1 MILAIDTAGPW
12 VAVAVSVDGIPAT
25 SLAATAR
32 LNHNEILAGMVRQ
45 VFTEAGVE
53 RPDLIAIN
61 VGPGSFTGT
70 RVGVSFAM
78 GLARGW
84 DIPVATRSSFQV
96 AAILAPPDSK
106 EAYVAFPI
114 VGSEWCRAKLSRAG
128 SGWQEDAIEELT
140 QETAISSG
148 DDIPLIVPWGDTTA
162 GIQPPSNWNAAVAL
176 AAMTS
181 GSPDTCAPGDV
192 RVRYVGPS
200 QAERNLHAR
209 KKSR

>member
-12 VAVAVSVDGIPAT
+12 VAVAVSADGTPA
-25 SLAATAR
+25 AGIAVAAR
-32 LNHNEILAGMVRQ
+32 LNHNEILAGMVRH

-53 RPDLIAIN
+53 RPDSIAID

-96 AAILAPPDSK
+96 AANLAPPDSK

-114 VGSEWCRAKLSRAG
+114 VGSEWCRARLLRTG
-128 SGWQEDAIEELT
+128 SGWHEAAIEELT
-140 QETAISSG
+140 QETAISG
-148 DDIPLIVPWGDTTA
+148 CDDIPLIVPWGDATT

-181 GSPDTCAPGDV
+181 DSPDTCAPGDV

-200 QAERNLHAR
+200 QAERNFHAR